1 MMISRDEVLAI
12 HDILLSRFGGRQG
25 VRDEGLLDSAINR
38 PFQTIDGKEL
48 YPSAIDKAAA
58 VFESIVTNHPFIDGN
73 KRTAYVLMR
82 LVLRESNLSL
92 VSDEDDKYDFV
103 ILAASGKISFKEI
116 RDWIASR
123 LQ

>member
-38 PFQTIDGKEL
+38 PFQTFDGKEL

>member
-1 MMISRDEVLAI
+1 MISRDEVLAI

-38 PFQTIDGKEL
+38 PFQTFDGKEL